1 MNNLSVKE
9 LPESLQDVAE
19 TIGLGIALKLVAHF
33 GGTELSFPK
42 KPSDDHPVVLALGK
56 EDGSTVCKYFTGQL
70 FYVPHLRPRKSA
82 RRDVLALQGEGK
94 GRSEIARTLGISQ
107 RHVRRMA
114 NKPEP
119 KDQFKLFED

>member
-1 MNNLSVKE
+1 MTNPSVKD
-9 LPESLQDVAE
+9 LPESLQAIAE

-33 GGTELSFPK
+33 GGTETSFPL
-42 KPSDDHPVVLALGK
+42 KPSDDHPVMLALGK
-56 EDGSTVCKYFTGQL
+56 EDGSTVCKYFAGQL

-82 RRDVLALQGEGK
+82 RREILALQNEGK
-94 GRSEIARTLGISQ
+94 ERREIARALGISQ

-119 KDQFKLFED
+119 KDQFKLFDD